1 MVIKRLFK
9 CHRITHLY
17 DDCVDLDDV
26 LKRLNEEIIHIEDMQ
41 DLGVKVESS
50 TDGWLELSCE
60 VPPELKD
67 TIKKLENLDFKDED
81 EDNESA

>member
-1 MVIKRLFK
+1 MVAVFGVSDVPIAVAPVSNLNCPCKLNSNNVLANARLLFK
-9 CHRITHLY
+9 KLT
-17 DDCVDLDDV
+17 
-26 LKRLNEEIIHIEDMQ
+26 
-41 DLGVKVESS
+41 
-50 TDGWLELSCE
+50 E